1 MWKKRGK
8 QIMTGIMLAIALLL
22 QSIFHI
28 AEWLFH
34 IAEWLFHKA
43 ISILSFIPNMALE
56 VASFAWAIIASIGII
71 IIWSITK
78 LWNKV
83 FSTDSSSNK
92 K

>member
-8 QIMTGIMLAIALLL
+8 QIMTGILLAIALLL

-34 IAEWLFHKA
+34 KTF
-43 ISILSFIPNMALE
+43 SIISFIPNMALE
-56 VASFAWAIIASIGII
+56 VTSVAWSIIASIGII
-71 IIWSITK
+71 IIWIIAK
-78 LWNKV
+78 LWNK
-83 FSTDSSSNK
+83 FFLKDSSSGK

>member
-1 MWKKRGK
+1 
-8 QIMTGIMLAIALLL
+8 MTGIMLAIALLL
-22 QSIFHI
+22 QSI
-28 AEWLFH
+28 FH

-56 VASFAWAIIASIGII
+56 VASFAWSIIASIGII
-71 IIWSITK
+71 IIWSIAK